1 MKPVYGNA
9 RFWRMVSLA
18 LVLALF
24 LQYVYYSFQEMLY
37 QESVANLHKKTTD
50 LDAIKADIVLL
61 TERADVLEKNDQK
74 LLGLIE
80 TNRKSI
86 EREVDMLDQRIPP
99 VKPIKKVK

>member
-1 MKPVYGNA
+1 MNKVKM
-9 RFWRMVSLA
+9 WRNISLVLLA
-18 LVLALF
+18 LLF
-24 LQYVYYSFQEMLY
+24 AQYIYYSFQQMMY
-37 QESVANLHKKTTD
+37 QESVASLHKKTTD

-80 TNRKSI
+80 ANRKSI

>member
-1 MKPVYGNA
+1 MNKVKM
-9 RFWRMVSLA
+9 WRNISLVLLA
-18 LVLALF
+18 LLF
-24 LQYVYYSFQEMLY
+24 AQYIYYSFQQMMY
-37 QESVANLHKKTTD
+37 QESVASLHKKTTD

-80 TNRKSI
+80 ANRKSI

-99 VKPIKKVK
+99 VKSIKKVK

>member
-1 MKPVYGNA
+1 M
-9 RFWRMVSLA
+9 WRNISLVLLA
-18 LVLALF
+18 LLF
-24 LQYVYYSFQEMLY
+24 AQYIYYSFQQMMY
-37 QESVANLHKKTTD
+37 QESVASLHKKTTD

-80 TNRKSI
+80 ANRKSI

>member
-1 MKPVYGNA
+1 MNKVKL
-9 RFWRMVSLA
+9 WRNISLVLLA
-18 LVLALF
+18 LLF
-24 LQYVYYSFQEMLY
+24 TQYIYYSVQQMMY
-37 QESVANLHKKTTD
+37 QESVASLYKKTTD

-61 TERADVLEKNDQK
+61 TERADVLEKNDKK

-99 VKPIKKVK
+99 VKVIKKVK